1 MERTRR
7 YDAERRVAVE
17 AFVRARQ
24 RLTLD
29 HFVEFERV
37 EEKRRRSEGQL
48 LIDWYV
54 LLHRSNGMQG
64 VGMTQTDDP

>member
-1 MERTRR
+1 MERRPR
-7 YDAERRVAVE
+7 HDAKRKAAVE

-29 HFVEFERV
+29 HFVEF

-54 LLHRSNGMQG
+54 LLHRSNVIQG
-64 VGMTQTDDP
+64 VGITHTDDP

>member
-1 MERTRR
+1 MERRPSHE
-7 YDAERRVAVE
+7 AERKVAVE

-54 LLHRSNGMQG
+54 LLHRSNVMQG